1 MQIYNAVFTALYNVN
16 RGKGKRAIDPLR
28 RKKVQKADRALIV
41 ENMKT
46 IKQVEQTEGKGWIE
60 KIYKANGMKLPERGK
75 RG

>member
-1 MQIYNAVFTALYNVN
+1 MQIYNAVFTASYNVN

-46 IKQVEQTEGKGWIE
+46 IKQVEEAEGKGWIE
-60 KIYKANGMKLPERGK
+60 KIYKANGLKLSERRVNG
-75 RG
+75 